1 MHLGFMCSKLPSLP
15 SCWTFLA
22 AALLTLSFGQVVV
35 AQPEALDLPR
45 DASTAWPTGEP
56 GVDYNLGDAQGLRHG
71 PWVRVYGDGSLY
83 YVGSYDHGTPTG
95 SWWFFREE
103 GEAISHIE
111 HEPDN
116 PLRSRATLYHPNGRS
131 RPKGVF
137 ACPHVHGSRLPNPTS
152 HAPAEGWTLDVR
164 RQGNKNS
171 LTTFWQTRNTA
182 I

>member
-1 MHLGFMCSKLPSLP
+1 MCSKLPSLP

-22 AALLTLSFGQVVV
+22 AALLTLSFSQVVE
-35 AQPEALDLPR
+35 AQPEAFDLPR

-103 GEAISHIE
+103 GAEAISHIE
-111 HEPDN
+111 HEPE
-116 PLRSRATLYHPNGRS
+116 LTRSRATLYHPNGRS
-131 RPKGVF
+131 RPKGRTCMPP
-137 ACPHVHGSRLPNPTS
+137 CPWQSTTQPNKPR
-152 HAPAEGWTLDVR
+152 PC
-164 RQGNKNS
+164 
-171 LTTFWQTRNTA
+171 
-182 I
+182 